1 MGYTHYFK
9 FTKFITKEQMAE
21 VAENVKD
28 VFGTFPMVTKRLKG
42 PYGKGEPIITDKYR
56 PISFN
61 GDAEKN
67 EDYESFVV
75 KAEDLGFHF
84 CKTARRPYDLA
95 VCLCLIILKDNF
107 GDLFKFCSD
116 GVFLNYKGEDGK
128 IIPAE
133 KNWMKARSLYNKY
146 CRMHDMKVPNYR
158 EWAKDVL

>member
-9 FTKFITKEQMAE
+9 FAKFITKEQMAE

-107 GDLFKFCSD
+107 GDSFKFCSD

-146 CRMHDMKVPNYR
+146 CRMHNMKVPNYR

>member
-107 GDLFKFCSD
+107 GDSFKFCSD

>member
-9 FTKFITKEQMAE
+9 FTKFITKEQMEE
-21 VAENVKD
+21 VAKNVKD

-42 PYGKGEPIITDKYR
+42 PYGEGKPIITGKYG
-56 PISFN
+56 ISFN
-61 GDAEKN
+61 GDAERN
-67 EDYESFVV
+67 EAYETFAVN
-75 KAEDLGFHF
+75 AEDLGFHF

-107 GDLFKFCSD
+107 GDSFKFCSD

-133 KNWMKARSLYNKY
+133 KNWVKARSLYNKY
-146 CRMHDMKVPNYR
+146 CRLHDMKVPNYR

>member
-9 FTKFITKEQMAE
+9 FTKFITKEQMEE
-21 VAENVKD
+21 VAKNVKD

-107 GDLFKFCSD
+107 GDSFKFCSD